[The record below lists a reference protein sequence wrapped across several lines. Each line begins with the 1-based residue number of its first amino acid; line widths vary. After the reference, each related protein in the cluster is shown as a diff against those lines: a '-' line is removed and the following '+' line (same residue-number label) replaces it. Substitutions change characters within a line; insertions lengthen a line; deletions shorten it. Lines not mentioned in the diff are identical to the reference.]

1 MGQRVVAF
9 FEEADRLGGLVAK
22 MRLASLAQVTSTE
35 AASREDGPDLV
46 QRVEKAL
53 EQLRGEFGKEPPKAA
68 GTGPVQGRIKPPT
81 PGEDRTQVLRRHLDT
96 YLDLMAQRSLFLGD
110 ADATIRR
117 VNEAASMA
125 LSVQRVSVWFCD
137 ATTSKISCADLFDRS
152 TGGHSSGT
160 ELSSADFAPYFRA
173 LKSGRTIAANDANTD
188 PRTSCFS
195 EVYLKPLG
203 ITSMLDVPIW
213 VKERMTGVVCHEH
226 VGPKRTWDAD
236 EETFAYL
243 MSNFVALALERRR

>member
-1 MGQRVVAF
+1 
-9 FEEADRLGGLVAK
+9 

-35 AASREDGPDLV
+35 AATRDDGPDLV

-53 EQLRGEFGKEPPKAA
+53 DQLRGEFGKEPQKGAV
-68 GTGPVQGRIKPPT
+68 VQGRIKAPA
-81 PGEDRTQVLRRHLDT
+81 PGEDRTQILRRHLDT
-96 YLDLMAQRSLFLGD
+96 YLDMMAQRALFLGD
-110 ADATIRR
+110 VDATVRR

-125 LSVQRVSVWFCD
+125 LGVQRVSVWFCD
-137 ATTSKISCADLFDRS
+137 ATTSKISCADLYDRS
-152 TGGHSSGT
+152 TGAHTSGT
-160 ELSSADFAPYFRA
+160 ELSATDFAPYFRA
-173 LKSGRTIAANDANTD
+173 LKTGRTIAANDANTD

-195 EVYLKPLG
+195 EVYLKPLA
-203 ITSMLDVPIW
+203 ITSLLDVPIW

-226 VGPKRTWDAD
+226 VGPKRVWDAD

>member
-1 MGQRVVAF
+1 MGHRVLAF

-53 EQLRGEFGKEPPKAA
+53 EQLRGEFGKEPQKSA
-68 GTGPVQGRIKPPT
+68 VLGRIKPPT

-96 YLDLMAQRSLFLGD
+96 YLDLMAQRSLVLGD

-137 ATTSKISCADLFDRS
+137 ATTSKLTCADLFDRG
-152 TGGHSSGT
+152 TGAHSSGI

-173 LKSGRTIAANDANTD
+173 LKSGRTIAANDANSD

-203 ITSMLDVPIW
+203 ITSLLDVPIW

-226 VGPKRTWDAD
+226 VGAKRVWDAD